1 MPGGTD
7 MGLFRPPGD
16 DVCRAAGIVA
26 ALIEEWSPQ
35 RFRTEKAYEISLY
48 CYLHDN
54 LTDYQVT
61 RQYARGRVR
70 ADIVVEDHVVLEIK
84 NNLES
89 TTKYHR
95 LIGQLSEFRNWSG
108 HIIIVLCGD
117 TDRNIRKELDR
128 FLADSGMFQGDD
140 LRVIQK

>member
-1 MPGGTD
+1 
-7 MGLFRPPGD
+7 MGLIRPPKGG
-16 DVCRAAGIVA
+16 VCQASSLVA
-26 ALIEEWSPQ
+26 ALIEKWSPQ
-35 RFRTEKAYEISLY
+35 RFRTEKGYEISLY
-48 CYLHDN
+48 CFLHDN
-54 LTDYQVT
+54 LKDFQVT

-70 ADIVVEDHVVLEIK
+70 ADIVVEDHIVLEIK

-108 HIIIVLCGD
+108 HIIVVLCGD

-128 FLADSGMFQGDD
+128 FLVDSRMFKDGD